1 MSVINYFA
9 GVGICSNYNSI
20 ILLGF
25 IVVILG
31 ILMIFIGTALQ
42 SSSNDSKTEVHT
54 GGVILIGPIPIIFGN
69 DKTLV
74 LYGVIFAVILMV
86 LSYFLFY
93 RGSI

>member
-1 MSVINYFA
+1 VC
-9 GVGICSNYNSI
+9 VLVNYNSI
-20 ILLGF
+20 ILIGF
-25 IVVILG
+25 AVVILG
-31 ILMIFIGTALQ
+31 ILLIFIGTALQ

-69 DKTLV
+69 DKALM
-74 LYGVIFAVILMV
+74 LFGVVFAIILMI

>member
-1 MSVINYFA
+1 M
-9 GVGICSNYNSI
+9 
-20 ILLGF
+20 
-25 IVVILG
+25 VILG

-42 SSSNDSKTEVHT
+42 SLSNDSKTEVHT